1 MVRGRYLT
9 KADYQWSTSQWIWI
23 RSRTNVL
30 RLQLYCHEFY
40 GQGMWR
46 RAIQWCVQ
54 EDKGSSNSSGSHRIR
69 KPWDRGDHNPN
80 TQRSDLDG
88 RNHISHPV
96 EPQPITFIWDDIP
109 RQLFYIIPNF
119 YSNGVPWLYDPIV
132 FQRYYTWSHH
142 NVVLIPPTTSN
153 QLSIGVLVTTQNT
166 KENRSITRTCNNIGG
181 RASENEDYV
190 ICNHNLINVLS
201 TNDNDTTP
209 SASLE
214 CITTT
219 LVKNI

>member
-1 MVRGRYLT
+1 MAEWNQQHHTTT
-9 KADYQWSTSQWIWI
+9 KLYTKV
-23 RSRTNVL
+23 TN
-30 RLQLYCHEFY
+30 LQGC
-40 GQGMWR
+40 
-46 RAIQWCVQ
+46 
-54 EDKGSSNSSGSHRIR
+54 
-69 KPWDRGDHNPN
+69 
-80 TQRSDLDG
+80 
-88 RNHISHPV
+88 
-96 EPQPITFIWDDIP
+96 
-109 RQLFYIIPNF
+109 
-119 YSNGVPWLYDPIV
+119 
-132 FQRYYTWSHH
+132 
-142 NVVLIPPTTSN
+142 VVLIPPTTDT